1 MSSPKSVNNK
11 LKFAIA
17 LTFILML
24 IFGKNFL
31 ERRYFNELGEAFVSV
46 YEDRLVVESYIF
58 SISENL
64 FRIKLLVNHC
74 QQESDYSNVL
84 AEIVAYE
91 ENILKTVDTFE
102 KTNLT
107 KPEDEFLTSFR
118 SIIENNLR
126 ISDYNFLYSEETG
139 INQKKVEEY
148 NSAIERAIL
157 DLEKLSQIQIEEGRK
172 LAMNSSKVVNKSRI
186 WAQFEVAALVILLI
200 LIYLLIYTTRKIKSA
215 IEDEEEEY

>member
-1 MSSPKSVNNK
+1 MKSPKSVNNK

-17 LTFILML
+17 LTFILMM

-31 ERRYFNELGEAFVSV
+31 ERKYFNELGEAFVSV

-91 ENILKTVDTFE
+91 DNILKTVETFE
-102 KTNLT
+102 KTKLT
-107 KPEDEFLTSFR
+107 KPEDEFLNNFKD
-118 SIIENNLR
+118 IIQNNLR

-139 INQKKVEEY
+139 INTDKVEEY
-148 NSAIERAIL
+148 NAAIERAIIN
-157 DLEKLSQIQIEEGRK
+157 LEQLSKIQIEEGKK

-200 LIYLLIYTTRKIKSA
+200 LIYVLIYTTRKIKSVV
-215 IEDEEEEY
+215 EEEEEN

>member
-1 MSSPKSVNNK
+1 
-11 LKFAIA
+11 
-17 LTFILML
+17 ML

>member
-1 MSSPKSVNNK
+1 MKNPDSVNNK

-17 LTFILML
+17 LTFILMM

-31 ERRYFNELGEAFVSV
+31 ERKYFNELGESFVSV

-74 QQESDYSNVL
+74 QQESDYTNVL
-84 AEIVAYE
+84 GEIVAYE
-91 ENILKTVDTFE
+91 ENILRTVETFE

-118 SIIENNLR
+118 GIIENNLR

-139 INQKKVEEY
+139 INREKVIEY
-148 NSAIERAIL
+148 NAAIERAIL
-157 DLEKLSQIQIEEGRK
+157 DLEKLSQIQIEEGKK

-200 LIYLLIYTTRKIKSA
+200 LIYLLVYTTRKIKSVG
-215 IEDEEEEY
+215 EDENDEY

>member
-74 QQESDYSNVL
+74 QQESDYTNVL

-107 KPEDEFLTSFR
+107 TPEDEFLTSFR